1 MKVKGRKRLSKAIAV
16 FMTVFM
22 LMGMMPQMAF
32 ADEAVS
38 TQQVRVVV
46 ENSIWTEDNGAPW
59 SGTLA
64 DESVDITDDTTL
76 ISAINAALQKAGQ
89 QKLSDS
95 TQHITDVNGI
105 ADGDAGEDCKWKV
118 TINDAAALNALSD
131 YTVAAGKIKNG
142 DVVKVSYEGNVTAAS
157 QPQEQ
162 ETSAG
167 GQQGD
172 GASNTEESGEES
184 DEGDQAKA
192 GDTDSDKSREAKS
205 AEQVAAKATA
215 FAAMFSS
222 VSAANTGNAVRV
234 IVENTVYSKTDG
246 APWDGRLVDEWVEIN
261 EESTMMSCVVAA
273 LDKHNYSQTGA
284 ESNYITEINGLTAGS
299 AGLFDGWMGTLND
312 WFTSEGFGMY
322 TVADGTL
329 EAGDEIKI
337 MYSLGMG
344 EDIGGSWNNNEK
356 TLKSLTFSSGSLD
369 NTFDKNTKAY
379 TLTIP
384 KGTESIKVTPT
395 ATNKNFLVKTFV
407 GEKEYKRTAAIP
419 VSDGTVIKVI
429 CGDPSWPSMNV
440 GDSPAETY
448 TVTVKVN
455 NENKAPSLKAGV
467 SAAVEASVDVAKAY
481 NVDLS
486 GIFEDA
492 DGDELSYTVSV
503 DGAKAVAA
511 DEKYSFVPDEG
522 KKYTLVFRASDGA
535 AESEEYT
542 VKLTAEKTAV
552 KLESLMI
559 HTGYTPD
566 ATNVL
571 LKNPGDSSYDTEN
584 VFAADKTAYELGTVT
599 DSSNQLRFRA
609 KANDAAAKVMLY
621 YGDDDRKDITWSSG
635 SSKFANMLA
644 AGKNTFTIVVEPAD
658 EKTQEKTTYTFTIDQ
673 LPTLTSLAA
682 STEGTPLYFNKDF
695 KADVKEYTLTVP
707 QDADTVEF
715 EATPKKA
722 EYKLLYNDAES
733 SKVKVRGKD
742 TVEIKVSA
750 GEGEKELIN
759 TYTVKLN
766 KVDSIGAFFKVSP
779 EDAVVKVYDQEGMSI
794 YPDETGVFK
803 GMFAAQEYTYVVTK
817 YGYVAKSG
825 KVPAAGGM
833 IEVTLEKAPDDG
845 LKDVD
850 SDWKNFRG
858 SDENM
863 GITDA
868 KTPVSKDDTSKLWNA
883 KLGSGWS
890 AAPSVQIIVDDA
902 LIVMSGKELFKL
914 DLETGEI
921 LKKGTMTA
929 APNFGYTPPT
939 YAEGM
944 IFCPLTG
951 GTIQAFNAE
960 TLESLWIY
968 KDSTGGQSL
977 SPITYSEGYIYT
989 GFWNSEVKDANYVCL
1004 SVTDEDPTKPD
1015 EAKLATWKQGQ
1026 QGGFYWAGSVAVGN
1040 AVIFG
1045 TDDGAGGTAGDSMLY
1060 SLDKKTGNVISSIE
1074 LKGMGDQRSSM
1085 AYDKNS
1091 GRVFFT
1097 TKGGF
1102 LCSAAVNASTGQLS
1116 DLKSV
1121 DHNAQ
1126 STSTPIVYKGKVY
1139 FATGSGISSTG
1150 SSGNI
1155 VVADAKSLEMLYAV
1169 GLKGYPQCSL
1179 LMSTAYE
1186 DETGYIYL
1194 YSTYNN
1200 RPGGISML
1208 KVKPDA
1214 MTAAEAELIELYDAE
1229 GFEQFC
1235 ITSIICGKDGTL
1247 YYKNDSG
1254 NVFAIG
1260 VPDVTVVKNLIDKI
1274 GEPQSITLD
1283 SRYDIEDAREAYE
1296 ALDETEKTEVPNYDN
1311 LVAAENRLNELQ
1323 IENVEAL
1330 IDDIGTVT
1338 LSGEEKINA
1347 ARAAYDALTDEQKA
1361 EVSNYDKLTEAEK
1374 TLKKLK
1380 EEQAAAAEQQN
1391 KPAKENNT
1399 SSTKVVTKSANIKL
1413 KDEKVTEEQLEKGR
1427 ENHYDSA
1434 TGIDVS
1440 GNSNDILPWYVKMTV
1455 EEKSLTKKQESEVK
1469 KALGEDCKIFMFKDI
1484 HFTDTNTGE
1493 EWQPGEPIKV
1503 RMPAVDMEGYKNLVI
1518 IHISDDGKI
1527 ELINAEV
1534 KNGMIEFEATG
1545 FSLYGIAGTNTSIDK
1560 MMAPEAEEPVVWP
1573 WILIGAIALV
1583 IIAIIA
1589 IRKKSARE

>member
-32 ADEAVS
+32 ADEPVS
-38 TQQVRVVV
+38 AQQVRVVV

-142 DVVKVSYEGNVTAAS
+142 DVVKVSYEGNVTATS

-284 ESNYITEINGLTAGS
+284 ESNYITKINGLTAGS
-299 AGLFDGWMGTLND
+299 VESANYFDGWMGTLND

-337 MYSLGMG
+337 MYSLDMG

-429 CGDPSWPSMNV
+429 CGDPSWPSMNG

-448 TVTVKVN
+448 TV
-455 NENKAPSLKAGV
+455 
-467 SAAVEASVDVAKAY
+467 
-481 NVDLS
+481 
-486 GIFEDA
+486 
-492 DGDELSYTVSV
+492 
-503 DGAKAVAA
+503 
-511 DEKYSFVPDEG
+511 
-522 KKYTLVFRASDGA
+522 
-535 AESEEYT
+535 
-542 VKLTAEKTAV
+542 
-552 KLESLMI
+552 
-559 HTGYTPD
+559 
-566 ATNVL
+566 
-571 LKNPGDSSYDTEN
+571 
-584 VFAADKTAYELGTVT
+584 
-599 DSSNQLRFRA
+599 
-609 KANDAAAKVMLY
+609 
-621 YGDDDRKDITWSSG
+621 
-635 SSKFANMLA
+635 
-644 AGKNTFTIVVEPAD
+644 
-658 EKTQEKTTYTFTIDQ
+658 
-673 LPTLTSLAA
+673 
-682 STEGTPLYFNKDF
+682 
-695 KADVKEYTLTVP
+695 
-707 QDADTVEF
+707 
-715 EATPKKA
+715 
-722 EYKLLYNDAES
+722 
-733 SKVKVRGKD
+733 
-742 TVEIKVSA
+742 
-750 GEGEKELIN
+750 
-759 TYTVKLN
+759 TVKLN

-833 IEVTLEKAPDDG
+833 IKVTLEKAPDDG

-883 KLGSGWS
+883 KLGSDWS

-968 KDSTGGQSL
+968 KDSNGGQSL

-1155 VVADAKSLEMLYAV
+1155 VVADAKNLEMLYAV

-1186 DETGYIYL
+1186 EETGYIYI

-1413 KDEKVTEEQLEKGR
+1413 TEEKVTEEQLEKGR